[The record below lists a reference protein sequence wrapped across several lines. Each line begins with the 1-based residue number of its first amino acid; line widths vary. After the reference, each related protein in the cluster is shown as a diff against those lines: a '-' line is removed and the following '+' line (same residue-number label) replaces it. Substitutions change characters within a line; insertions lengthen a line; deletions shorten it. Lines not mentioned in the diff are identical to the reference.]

1 MYEDI
6 LEEVLFSK
14 DQLAMRIKEMAT
26 ELDKDYAGKKPLM
39 VAILKGSVM
48 FFTDLIRE
56 MSLPLEIDFMS
67 ISSYGN
73 GVKSSG
79 EVKMIKDLD
88 NKIEGKDVIIVEDI
102 VDSGYTMRY
111 LKHLLE
117 ARNPA
122 SIKICALLDKPSR
135 RETDVKVDY
144 KGFEVGNEFVVG
156 YGLDYAGLYRNIP
169 FIGIL
174 KRSVYEKE
182 ITIYKITGTAKFK
195 FCRAC
200 FIKPR

>member
-6 LEEVLFSK
+6 LEKVLFSK
-14 DQLAMRIKEMAT
+14 EQLAKRIKELAAQ
-26 ELDKDYAGKKPLM
+26 LDKDYAGKTPLM

-56 MSLPLEIDFMS
+56 MTLPLEIDFMS
-67 ISSYGN
+67 ISSYGS

-79 EVKMIKDLD
+79 EEKMIKDLD

-102 VDSGYTMRY
+102 VDSGYTMKY
-111 LKHLLE
+111 LTHLLE
-117 ARNPA
+117 ARNPS

-135 RETDVKVDY
+135 RETDVAVDY

-156 YGLDYAGLYRNIP
+156 YGLDYAARYRNIP

-174 KRSVYEKE
+174 KRSVYEK
-182 ITIYKITGTAKFK
+182 
-195 FCRAC
+195 
-200 FIKPR
+200 

>member
-6 LEEVLFSK
+6 LEKVLFSK
-14 DQLAMRIKEMAT
+14 EQLAKRIKELAAQ
-26 ELDKDYAGKKPLM
+26 LDKDYAGKTPLM

-56 MSLPLEIDFMS
+56 MTLPLEIDFMS
-67 ISSYGN
+67 ISSYGS

-102 VDSGYTMRY
+102 VDSGYTMKY
-111 LKHLLE
+111 LTHLLE
-117 ARNPA
+117 ARNPS

-135 RETDVKVDY
+135 RETDVAVDY

-156 YGLDYAGLYRNIP
+156 YGLDYAARYRNIP
-169 FIGIL
+169 FIGVL
-174 KRSVYEKE
+174 KRSVYEK
-182 ITIYKITGTAKFK
+182 
-195 FCRAC
+195 
-200 FIKPR
+200 

>member
-6 LEEVLFSK
+6 LEKVLFSK
-14 DQLAMRIKEMAT
+14 EQLAKRIKELAAQ
-26 ELDKDYAGKKPLM
+26 LDKDYAGKTPLM

-56 MSLPLEIDFMS
+56 MTLPLEIDFMS
-67 ISSYGN
+67 ISSYGS

-102 VDSGYTMRY
+102 VDSGYTMKY
-111 LKHLLE
+111 LTHLLE
-117 ARNPA
+117 ARNPS

-135 RETDVKVDY
+135 RETDVAVDY
-144 KGFEVGNEFVVG
+144 TGFEVGNEFVVG
-156 YGLDYAGLYRNIP
+156 YGLDYAARYRNIP

-174 KRSVYEKE
+174 KRSVYEK
-182 ITIYKITGTAKFK
+182 
-195 FCRAC
+195 
-200 FIKPR
+200 

>member
-1 MYEDI
+1 MYEDV
-6 LEEVLFSK
+6 LEKVLISREE
-14 DQLAMRIKEMAT
+14 LNRRVCEMAKK
-26 ELDKDYAGKKPLM
+26 LDEDYKGKRPLM

-56 MSLPLEIDFMS
+56 MKIDLEIDFMA

-88 NKIEGKDVIIVEDI
+88 GKIEGKDVIIVEDI
-102 VDSGYTMRY
+102 VDSGYTMKY
-111 LKHLLE
+111 LKNLLE
-117 ARNPA
+117 ARKPS

-135 RETDVKVDY
+135 RETDVQVDY
-144 KGFEVGNEFVVG
+144 RGFEVGNEFVVG
-156 YGLDYAGLYRNIP
+156 YGLDYASYYRNIP

-174 KRSVYEKE
+174 KRSVYEK
-182 ITIYKITGTAKFK
+182 
-195 FCRAC
+195 
-200 FIKPR
+200 

>member
-6 LEEVLFSK
+6 LEKVLFSK
-14 DQLAMRIKEMAT
+14 EQLAKRIKELAVQ
-26 ELDKDYAGKKPLM
+26 LDKDYAGKTPLM
-39 VAILKGSVM
+39 VAIPKGSVM

-56 MSLPLEIDFMS
+56 MTLPLEIDFMS
-67 ISSYGN
+67 ISSYGS

-102 VDSGYTMRY
+102 VDSGYTMKY
-111 LKHLLE
+111 LTHLLE
-117 ARNPA
+117 ARNPS

-135 RETDVKVDY
+135 RETDVAVDY

-156 YGLDYAGLYRNIP
+156 YGLDYAARYRNIP

-174 KRSVYEKE
+174 KRSVYEK
-182 ITIYKITGTAKFK
+182 
-195 FCRAC
+195 
-200 FIKPR
+200 

>member
-6 LEEVLFSK
+6 LEKVLFSK
-14 DQLAMRIKEMAT
+14 EQLAERIKELA
-26 ELDKDYAGKKPLM
+26 EQLDKDYAGKTPLM

-56 MSLPLEIDFMS
+56 MTLPLEIDFMS
-67 ISSYGN
+67 ISSYGS

-102 VDSGYTMRY
+102 VDSGYTMKY
-111 LKHLLE
+111 LTHLLE
-117 ARNPA
+117 ARNPS

-135 RETDVKVDY
+135 RETDVAVDY

-156 YGLDYAGLYRNIP
+156 YGLDYAARYRNIP

-174 KRSVYEKE
+174 KRSVYEK
-182 ITIYKITGTAKFK
+182 
-195 FCRAC
+195 
-200 FIKPR
+200 

>member
-6 LEEVLFSK
+6 LEKVLFSK
-14 DQLAMRIKEMAT
+14 EQLAKRIKELAAQ
-26 ELDKDYAGKKPLM
+26 LDKDYAGKTPLM

-56 MSLPLEIDFMS
+56 MTLPLEIDFMS
-67 ISSYGN
+67 ISSYGS

-102 VDSGYTMRY
+102 VDSGYTMKY
-111 LKHLLE
+111 LTHLLE
-117 ARNPA
+117 ARNPS

-135 RETDVKVDY
+135 RETDVAVDY
-144 KGFEVGNEFVVG
+144 EGFEVGNEFVVG
-156 YGLDYAGLYRNIP
+156 YGLDYAARYRNIP

-174 KRSVYEKE
+174 KRSVYEK
-182 ITIYKITGTAKFK
+182 
-195 FCRAC
+195 
-200 FIKPR
+200 

>member
-6 LEEVLFSK
+6 LEKVLFSK
-14 DQLAMRIKEMAT
+14 EQLAKRIKELA
-26 ELDKDYAGKKPLM
+26 EQLDKDYAGKTPLM

-56 MSLPLEIDFMS
+56 MTLPLEIDFMS
-67 ISSYGN
+67 ISSYGS

-88 NKIEGKDVIIVEDI
+88 KKIEGKDVIIVEDI
-102 VDSGYTMRY
+102 VDSGYTMKY
-111 LKHLLE
+111 LTHLLE
-117 ARNPA
+117 ARNPS

-135 RETDVKVDY
+135 RETDVAVDY

-156 YGLDYAGLYRNIP
+156 YGLDYAARYRNIP

-174 KRSVYEKE
+174 KRSVYEK
-182 ITIYKITGTAKFK
+182 
-195 FCRAC
+195 
-200 FIKPR
+200 

>member
-1 MYEDI
+1 
-6 LEEVLFSK
+6 
-14 DQLAMRIKEMAT
+14 
-26 ELDKDYAGKKPLM
+26 
-39 VAILKGSVM
+39 M

-56 MSLPLEIDFMS
+56 MTLPLEIDFMS
-67 ISSYGN
+67 ISSYGS

-102 VDSGYTMRY
+102 VDSGYTMKY
-111 LKHLLE
+111 LTHLLE
-117 ARNPA
+117 ARNPS

-135 RETDVKVDY
+135 RETDVAVDY

-156 YGLDYAGLYRNIP
+156 YGLDYAARYRNIP

-174 KRSVYEKE
+174 KRSVYEK
-182 ITIYKITGTAKFK
+182 
-195 FCRAC
+195 
-200 FIKPR
+200 

>member
-6 LEEVLFSK
+6 LEKVLFSK
-14 DQLAMRIKEMAT
+14 EQLAKRIKELAAQ
-26 ELDKDYAGKKPLM
+26 LDKDYAGKTPLM

-56 MSLPLEIDFMS
+56 MTLPLEIDFMS
-67 ISSYGN
+67 ISSYGS

-102 VDSGYTMRY
+102 VDSGYTMKY
-111 LKHLLE
+111 LTHLLE
-117 ARNPA
+117 ARNPS

-135 RETDVKVDY
+135 RETDVAVDY
-144 KGFEVGNEFVVG
+144 KGFEDGNEFVVG
-156 YGLDYAGLYRNIP
+156 YGLDYAARYRNIP

-174 KRSVYEKE
+174 KRSVYEK
-182 ITIYKITGTAKFK
+182 
-195 FCRAC
+195 
-200 FIKPR
+200 

>member
-6 LEEVLFSK
+6 LEKVLFSK
-14 DQLAMRIKEMAT
+14 KQLAKRIKELA
-26 ELDKDYAGKKPLM
+26 EQLDKDYAGKTPLM

-56 MSLPLEIDFMS
+56 MTLPLEIDFMS
-67 ISSYGN
+67 ISSYGS

-102 VDSGYTMRY
+102 VDSGYTMKY
-111 LKHLLE
+111 LTHLLE
-117 ARNPA
+117 ARNPS

-135 RETDVKVDY
+135 RETDVAVDY

-156 YGLDYAGLYRNIP
+156 YGLDYAARYRNIP
-169 FIGIL
+169 FIGVL
-174 KRSVYEKE
+174 KRSVYEK
-182 ITIYKITGTAKFK
+182 
-195 FCRAC
+195 
-200 FIKPR
+200 

>member
-1 MYEDI
+1 MYEDV
-6 LEEVLFSK
+6 LEKVLISK
-14 DQLAMRIKEMAT
+14 EELHTRICEMAGD
-26 ELDKDYAGKKPLM
+26 LDRDYKGKRPLM

-56 MSLPLEIDFMS
+56 MKTDLEIDFMA

-88 NKIEGKDVIIVEDI
+88 GKIEGKDVIIVEDI

-111 LKHLLE
+111 LKNLLE
-117 ARNPA
+117 ARKPS
-122 SIKICALLDKPSR
+122 SIRICALLDKPSR
-135 RETDVKVDY
+135 RETDVHVDY

-156 YGLDYAGLYRNIP
+156 YGLDYASLYRNIP

-174 KRSVYEKE
+174 KRSVYEK
-182 ITIYKITGTAKFK
+182 
-195 FCRAC
+195 
-200 FIKPR
+200 

>member
-14 DQLAMRIKEMAT
+14 DQLATRIKEIAT

-111 LKHLLE
+111 LKNLLE
-117 ARNPA
+117 ARKPA

-174 KRSVYEKE
+174 KRSVYEK
-182 ITIYKITGTAKFK
+182 
-195 FCRAC
+195 
-200 FIKPR
+200 

>member
-6 LEEVLFSK
+6 LEKVLFSK
-14 DQLAMRIKEMAT
+14 EQLAKRIKELAVQ
-26 ELDKDYAGKKPLM
+26 LDKDYAGKTPLM

-56 MSLPLEIDFMS
+56 MTLPLEIDFMS
-67 ISSYGN
+67 ISSYGS

-102 VDSGYTMRY
+102 VDSGYTMKY
-111 LKHLLE
+111 LTHLLE
-117 ARNPA
+117 ARNPS

-135 RETDVKVDY
+135 RETDVAVDY

-156 YGLDYAGLYRNIP
+156 YGLYYAARYRNIP

-174 KRSVYEKE
+174 KRSVYEK
-182 ITIYKITGTAKFK
+182 
-195 FCRAC
+195 
-200 FIKPR
+200 

>member
-1 MYEDI
+1 MYEDV
-6 LEEVLFSK
+6 LEKVLISK
-14 DQLAMRIKEMAT
+14 EELNRRICEIAKT
-26 ELDKDYAGKKPLM
+26 LDEDYKGKHPLM

-56 MSLPLEIDFMS
+56 MKTDLEIDFMS

-88 NKIEGKDVIIVEDI
+88 GKIEGKDVIIVEDI
-102 VDSGYTMRY
+102 VDSGYTMKY
-111 LKHLLE
+111 LKNLLE
-117 ARNPA
+117 ARNPS
-122 SIKICALLDKPSR
+122 SIRICALLDKPSR
-135 RETDVKVDY
+135 RETDVQVDY

-156 YGLDYAGLYRNIP
+156 YGLDYASFYRNIP

-174 KRSVYEKE
+174 KRSVYEK
-182 ITIYKITGTAKFK
+182 
-195 FCRAC
+195 
-200 FIKPR
+200 

>member
-6 LEEVLFSK
+6 LEKVLFSK
-14 DQLAMRIKEMAT
+14 EQLAKRIKELAAQ
-26 ELDKDYAGKKPLM
+26 LDKDYAGKTPLM

-56 MSLPLEIDFMS
+56 MTLPLEIDFMS
-67 ISSYGN
+67 ISSYGS
-73 GVKSSG
+73 GVKSTG

-102 VDSGYTMRY
+102 VDSGYTMKY
-111 LKHLLE
+111 LTHLLE
-117 ARNPA
+117 ARNPS

-135 RETDVKVDY
+135 RETDVAVDY
-144 KGFEVGNEFVVG
+144 KGFEVGDEFVVG
-156 YGLDYAGLYRNIP
+156 YGLDYAARYRNIP

-174 KRSVYEKE
+174 KRSVYEK
-182 ITIYKITGTAKFK
+182 
-195 FCRAC
+195 
-200 FIKPR
+200 

>member
-6 LEEVLFSK
+6 LEKVLFSK
-14 DQLAMRIKEMAT
+14 EQLAKRIKELA
-26 ELDKDYAGKKPLM
+26 EQLDKDYAGKTPLM

-56 MSLPLEIDFMS
+56 MTLPLEIDFMS
-67 ISSYGN
+67 ISSYGS

-102 VDSGYTMRY
+102 VDSGYTMKY
-111 LKHLLE
+111 LTHLLE
-117 ARNPA
+117 ARNPS

-135 RETDVKVDY
+135 RETDVAVDY

-156 YGLDYAGLYRNIP
+156 YGLDYAARYRNIP
-169 FIGIL
+169 FIGVL
-174 KRSVYEKE
+174 KRSVYEK
-182 ITIYKITGTAKFK
+182 
-195 FCRAC
+195 
-200 FIKPR
+200 

>member
-6 LEEVLFSK
+6 LEKVLFSK
-14 DQLAMRIKEMAT
+14 EQIAKLIKELAAQ
-26 ELDKDYAGKKPLM
+26 LDKDYAGKTPLM

-56 MSLPLEIDFMS
+56 MTLPLEIDFMS
-67 ISSYGN
+67 ISSYGS

-102 VDSGYTMRY
+102 VDSGYTMKY
-111 LKHLLE
+111 LTHLLE
-117 ARNPA
+117 ARNPS

-135 RETDVKVDY
+135 RETDVAVDY

-156 YGLDYAGLYRNIP
+156 YGLDYAARYRNIP

-174 KRSVYEKE
+174 KRSVYEK
-182 ITIYKITGTAKFK
+182 
-195 FCRAC
+195 
-200 FIKPR
+200 

>member
-6 LEEVLFSK
+6 LEKVLFSK
-14 DQLAMRIKEMAT
+14 EQLAKRIKELA
-26 ELDKDYAGKKPLM
+26 EQLDKDYAGKTPLM

-56 MSLPLEIDFMS
+56 MTLPLEIDFMS
-67 ISSYGN
+67 ISSYGS

-102 VDSGYTMRY
+102 VDSGYTMKY
-111 LKHLLE
+111 LTHLLE
-117 ARNPA
+117 ARNPS

-135 RETDVKVDY
+135 RETDVAVDY

-156 YGLDYAGLYRNIP
+156 YGLDYAARYRNIP

-174 KRSVYEKE
+174 KRSVYEK
-182 ITIYKITGTAKFK
+182 
-195 FCRAC
+195 
-200 FIKPR
+200 

>member
-1 MYEDI
+1 M
-6 LEEVLFSK
+6 
-14 DQLAMRIKEMAT
+14 
-26 ELDKDYAGKKPLM
+26 
-39 VAILKGSVM
+39 
-48 FFTDLIRE
+48 
-56 MSLPLEIDFMS
+56 
-67 ISSYGN
+67 N
-73 GVKSSG
+73 
-79 EVKMIKDLD
+79 KDLD

-117 ARNPA
+117 ARKPA

-174 KRSVYEKE
+174 KRSVYEK
-182 ITIYKITGTAKFK
+182 
-195 FCRAC
+195 
-200 FIKPR
+200 

>member
-6 LEEVLFSK
+6 LEKVLFSK
-14 DQLAMRIKEMAT
+14 EQLAKRIKELA
-26 ELDKDYAGKKPLM
+26 EQLDKDYAGKTPLM

-56 MSLPLEIDFMS
+56 MTLPLEIDFMS
-67 ISSYGN
+67 ISSYGS

-102 VDSGYTMRY
+102 VDSGYTMKY
-111 LKHLLE
+111 LTHLLE
-117 ARNPA
+117 ARNPS

-135 RETDVKVDY
+135 RETDVAVDY

-156 YGLDYAGLYRNIP
+156 YGLDYAARYRNIP
-169 FIGIL
+169 FIGVL
-174 KRSVYEKE
+174 KRSVY
-182 ITIYKITGTAKFK
+182 
-195 FCRAC
+195 
-200 FIKPR
+200 

>member
-102 VDSGYTMRY
+102 VDSGYTMGY

-117 ARNPA
+117 ARKPA

-174 KRSVYEKE
+174 KRSVYEK
-182 ITIYKITGTAKFK
+182 
-195 FCRAC
+195 
-200 FIKPR
+200 